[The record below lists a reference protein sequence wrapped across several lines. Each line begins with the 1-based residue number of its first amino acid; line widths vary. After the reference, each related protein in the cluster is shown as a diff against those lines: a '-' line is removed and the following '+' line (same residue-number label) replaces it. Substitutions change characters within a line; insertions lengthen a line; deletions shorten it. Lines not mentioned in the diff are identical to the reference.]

1 MANLPSQFESESQV
15 NSIKIKPIKPLSTT
29 AKCAIVAFAVVGLFG
44 IVIIALSAS
53 TLFGKIGSLSFTLST
68 CMGGGATL
76 SSAALIIYTRV
87 TQTRKSL
94 LIQSPQPQLIY
105 LKPNRNSISPP
116 APPMFSPEQAEESLK
131 TYQDFDR
138 EATEIYTKATEEEK
152 KRVDEWLKKQ
162 ISFDAGF
169 ADNLSIDDRKKFL
182 IAWMIVG
189 IKIMDALSNHVS
201 KISQKFEAIFKEY
214 GNDLS
219 NKSYKNNLLNFLMVG
234 QLTKISKRPD
244 KIEKA
249 KLDVIQTYFWRIEL
263 DQDLLNSIEQFLV
276 FYKSGLGE

>member
-1 MANLPSQFESESQV
+1 
-15 NSIKIKPIKPLSTT
+15 
-29 AKCAIVAFAVVGLFG
+29 
-44 IVIIALSAS
+44 
-53 TLFGKIGSLSFTLST
+53 
-68 CMGGGATL
+68 
-76 SSAALIIYTRV
+76 
-87 TQTRKSL
+87 
-94 LIQSPQPQLIY
+94 
-105 LKPNRNSISPP
+105 
-116 APPMFSPEQAEESLK
+116 
-131 TYQDFDR
+131 
-138 EATEIYTKATEEEK
+138 
-152 KRVDEWLKKQ
+152 
-162 ISFDAGF
+162 
-169 ADNLSIDDRKKFL
+169 
-182 IAWMIVG
+182 MIVG